1 MEIELGNGSV
11 MIGGFE
17 REGRCGK
24 KFAKRQYS
32 QRFCSSGCRNGYHND
47 RMRELIELGKAAR
60 GVKEESLNG

>member
-1 MEIELGNGSV
+1 MATEAIKAET
-11 MIGGFE
+11 E
-17 REGRCGK
+17 ACARCGK

-60 GVKEESLNG
+60 GVTAPGG